1 MSNLTNTIEIQ
12 AQVSKVWE
20 TIRDFHDMTWAPGVI
35 TEVKKV
41 GEKNGSEIGAQR
53 ILNDTFHETLI
64 KLDSDGHT
72 FSYTIDDGPDPV
84 SSTSVQNYV
93 GTVKLTPTGD
103 KSLVEWSASFDSAR
117 DNEVEDFCNPIYQA
131 LLSALKETLS

>member
-20 TIRDFHDMTWAPGVI
+20 TIRDFHDMSWAPGVI

-72 FSYTIDDGPDPV
+72 FSYTIDDGPDPKEIKAYIK
-84 SSTSVQNYV
+84 YV
-93 GTVKLTPTGD
+93 ERLASWKFYQKNKTYPICN
-103 KSLVEWSASFDSAR
+103 KS
-117 DNEVEDFCNPIYQA
+117 
-131 LLSALKETLS
+131 